1 MTRIFKRTRDEYL
14 LAASAYAKRGAE
26 LPQSKLTPELVA
38 EIRSARRQR
47 EALRDHIRNNLSNEA
62 LAKKLGVH
70 VRTIEKAITN
80 ESWSHL

>member
-1 MTRIFKRTRDEYL
+1 MKLRSRTRDEYL
-14 LAASAYAKRGAE
+14 LAARAFVKRGE
-26 LPQSKLTPELVA
+26 DLPHAKLTPELVA

-47 EALRDHIRNNLSNEA
+47 EKLRKYIDENLTNQA
-62 LAKKLGVH
+62 LAKKYGVH

>member
-1 MTRIFKRTRDEYL
+1 MKLRRRTRDEYL
-14 LAASAYAKRGAE
+14 LAASTFAKRGKD
-26 LPQSKLTPELVA
+26 LPHAKLTPELVA

-47 EALRDHIRNNLSNEA
+47 EALRRHIDENLSNKA

-80 ESWSHL
+80 ETWSHL

>member
-1 MTRIFKRTRDEYL
+1 MKLQRRTREQYL
-14 LAASAYAKRGAE
+14 LAASTFAARGNE
-26 LPQSKLTPELVA
+26 LPQAKLTPELVA

-47 EALRDHIRNNLSNEA
+47 EALRKHIAENLSNEA

>member
-1 MTRIFKRTRDEYL
+1 MTLRRRTRDEYL
-14 LAASAYAKRGAE
+14 LAASTFARRGEE
-26 LPQSKLTPELVA
+26 LPQSKLTAELVA

-47 EALRDHIRNNLSNEA
+47 EALRKHIAENLSNEA

-80 ESWSHL
+80 ETWSHL

>member
-1 MTRIFKRTRDEYL
+1 MKRQRRTREQYL
-14 LAASAYAKRGAE
+14 LAASTFAARGAE
-26 LPQSKLTPELVA
+26 LPQSKLTPDLVA

-47 EALRDHIRNNLSNEA
+47 EALRKHIAENLTNQA
-62 LAKKLGVH
+62 LAKKYGVH

>member
-1 MTRIFKRTRDEYL
+1 MKLLPRTREQYL
-14 LAASAYAKRGAE
+14 LAASTFAKRGEE
-26 LPQSKLTPELVA
+26 LPQSKLTAELVA

>member
-1 MTRIFKRTRDEYL
+1 MKLHRRTREQYL
-14 LAASAYAKRGAE
+14 LAASTFAKRGEE

-47 EALRDHIRNNLSNEA
+47 EALRKHIDENLSNKA

-70 VRTIEKAITN
+70 IRTIEKAITN
-80 ESWSHL
+80 ETWSHV

>member
-1 MTRIFKRTRDEYL
+1 MTRILRRTRDEYL
-14 LAASAYAKRGAE
+14 LAPAAYAKRGAD

-47 EALRDHIRNNLSNEA
+47 EALRKHIADNLSNEA
-62 LAKKLGVH
+62 LAKKFGVH

-80 ESWSHL
+80 ETWSHL

>member
-1 MTRIFKRTRDEYL
+1 VKLQRRTRDQYL
-14 LAASAYAKRGAE
+14 LAASTFAKRGEE

-47 EALRDHIRNNLSNEA
+47 EALRKHIAENLSNEA

>member
-1 MTRIFKRTRDEYL
+1 MKLQRRTRDQYL
-14 LAASAYAKRGAE
+14 LAASTFAKRGEE

-47 EALRDHIRNNLSNEA
+47 EALRKHIAENLSNEA

-70 VRTIEKAITN
+70 IRTIEKAITN

>member
-1 MTRIFKRTRDEYL
+1 MKLHRRTREQYL
-14 LAASAYAKRGAE
+14 LAASTFAKRGQE
-26 LPQSKLTPELVA
+26 LPQAKLTPELVA

-47 EALRDHIRNNLSNEA
+47 EALRQHIAENLSNEA

-80 ESWSHL
+80 ETWSHL

>member
-1 MTRIFKRTRDEYL
+1 MTRLFKRTRAQYL
-14 LAASAYAKRGAE
+14 LAPAAFAKRGEE
-26 LPQSKLTPELVA
+26 LPQSKLTTELVA

-47 EALRDHIRNNLSNEA
+47 EAMRQYINDNLSNEA
-62 LAKKLGVH
+62 LARKHGAH

>member
-1 MTRIFKRTRDEYL
+1 MTRLCRRTRDEYL
-14 LAASAYAKRGAE
+14 LAASAFAKRGEE

-47 EALRDHIRNNLSNEA
+47 EKLRRYIADNLSNEA

-80 ESWSHL
+80 ETWSHL